1 MAREEEDELE
11 ASAVSTSREADSQDG
26 AQQGSFRF
34 SLDEGRFASS
44 GVSQKRPF
52 SEHTSHLSALLQV
65 GLSMQYSLGEMC

>member
-44 GVSQKRPF
+44 GASQKRPSVLKKSV
-52 SEHTSHLSALLQV
+52 SEWSKV
-65 GLSMQYSLGEMC
+65 

>member
-26 AQQGSFRF
+26 AQQESFRF

-44 GVSQKRPF
+44 GVSQKRSSVLKNSLVRF
-52 SEHTSHLSALLQV
+52 SEALSAGENP
-65 GLSMQYSLGEMC
+65 GLVVF